1 MTEVERQR
9 ADDAPTTVEVP
20 SAMRSRPPKDL
31 VQESSGGSEPSRVTS
46 VATPRDAL
54 HLQEIERTRAFV
66 KLSVG
71 IALLTAAVLPFVGGD
86 AIAKRAFYVGL
97 ALVVLSGAWLG
108 WKIRTDEGYTV
119 ERALVCGAACVFAA
133 YCGIYF
139 FGVYSPAPVIIPF
152 GLCFFSTGQS
162 ARATAG
168 IYAAC
173 ASLHAALSVGIL
185 LGGLADRGLVS
196 SSALAPATQLVILA
210 LVQATYGATYL
221 ISRATR
227 RATIHAIEQHDRAL
241 RNIAQKDAL
250 LREARQDL
258 AAALQVG
265 GPGQYTGETIGSFVL
280 SNVIGRGAMGEVY
293 EARHLTT
300 DESAAVK
307 LLHPHVLAQPD
318 HVERFFREA
327 KIVSSLEVP
336 NVVKV
341 RELASADSPLPY
353 IAMERL
359 HGSDLSDLLR
369 EKKRLSIRRVL
380 TMLRQVGMGLDAAR
394 AAGVVHRDLKPR
406 NLFLARSGWSEIW
419 KILDFGV
426 SKLTSDE
433 GTLTRDM
440 VVGTPTYMAPEQANG
455 EVVTHRTDLFA
466 LGVIAYRALTG
477 QPAFPG
483 DLTAEILYKV
493 VHTMPPR
500 PGEIAPLPRQ
510 VDLVLAIAIAKRA
523 EDRFDSAAE
532 FAQALDAA
540 SRDKLDA
547 ALVSRAGEL
556 LARLPWGTTQVVGSR
571 A

>member
-1 MTEVERQR
+1 
-9 ADDAPTTVEVP
+9 
-20 SAMRSRPPKDL
+20 
-31 VQESSGGSEPSRVTS
+31 
-46 VATPRDAL
+46 L

-66 KLSVG
+66 RLAVG
-71 IALLTAAVLPFVGGD
+71 FALVTAGVLPFVGGD
-86 AIAKRAFYVGL
+86 PIAKRVFYVGL
-97 ALVVLSGAWLG
+97 ALVGITGVWLG
-108 WKIRTDEGYTV
+108 WKIRTDAGYTV
-119 ERALVCGAACVFAA
+119 ERAMICGAVCVFAA
-133 YCGIYF
+133 FCGIYF

-152 GLCFFSTGQS
+152 GLCFFSSGQS
-162 ARATAG
+162 ARATGG

-173 ASLHAALSVGIL
+173 ALGHAVLSVGIL
-185 LGGLADRGLVS
+185 LHLLEDRGIVASGGLSVM
-196 SSALAPATQLVILA
+196 TQLVIFA
-210 LVQATYGATYL
+210 LVQTTYGATYL

-227 RATIHAIEQHDRAL
+227 RATLYAIEQHDRAL
-241 RNIAQKDAL
+241 RHVAQRDAL

-265 GPGQYTGETIGSFVL
+265 GPGRYTGETIGSYVL

-293 EARHLTT
+293 EARHVTKT
-300 DESAAVK
+300 EAAAVK

-341 RELASADSPLPY
+341 LELASPDSPLPY

-359 HGSDLSDLLR
+359 HGQDLSDLLR
-369 EKKRLSIRRVL
+369 EKKRLSTRRVL

-406 NLFLARSGWSEIW
+406 NLFLARSGWNEIW

-455 EVVTHRTDLFA
+455 EPVTHRTDLFA

-500 PGEIAPLPRQ
+500 PGEIAPLGRQ
-510 VDLVLAIAIAKRA
+510 VDMVLAIALAKRP
-523 EDRFDSAAE
+523 EDRFDSAAD

-547 ALVSRAGEL
+547 SLIARAERL
-556 LARLPWGTTQVVGSR
+556 LARLPWGTTQVVRSR
-571 A
+571 S